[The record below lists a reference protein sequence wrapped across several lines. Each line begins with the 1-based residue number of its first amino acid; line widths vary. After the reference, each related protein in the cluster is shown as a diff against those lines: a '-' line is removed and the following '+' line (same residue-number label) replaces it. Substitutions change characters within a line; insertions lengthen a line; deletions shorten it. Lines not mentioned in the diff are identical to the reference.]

1 MSNDFSLVSDGTS
14 APRPGTSGTR
24 QDRMSLHGGSYPD
37 FDSNWRHS
45 NTSSPY
51 AYSSVSSPRQERSG
65 HRVRPA
71 SIGAPLMTST
81 TNSDGLPQPPSNDW
95 QSTYQRSSSP
105 PRSAGSTGS
114 TGSSSTD
121 SYEDYFCRSPSPNNF
136 FLNGKNKNETD
147 ELKVI
152 LTVNKE

>member
-14 APRPGTSGTR
+14 ATLPGTSGAR
-24 QDRMSLHGGSYPD
+24 HDRMSLHGGSYPNY
-37 FDSNWRHS
+37 DSNWRHS
-45 NTSSPY
+45 NSSSPY
-51 AYSSVSSPRQERSG
+51 AYSSVSSPRQERSS

-81 TNSDGLPQPPSNDW
+81 TNSDGLSNDW
-95 QSTYQRSSSP
+95 QSTYQRNGSP
-105 PRSAGSTGS
+105 PRSAGSTGSTGS